1 MIKIRAIQIH
11 QYEAADLLTVM
22 ETAIPSLQNNEVLV
36 AVHYS
41 GVNPIDIKI
50 RSGCHAAG
58 SAKAISVYTRLGISG
73 IVEQVGSSITKFKK
87 GDAVYSMPNFQQGG
101 TYAQFI
107 TINENEVALNQTTWY
122 V

>member
-50 RSGCHAAG
+50 RSGA
-58 SAKAISVYTRLGISG
+58 
-73 IVEQVGSSITKFKK
+73 
-87 GDAVYSMPNFQQGG
+87 MQQGLPK
-101 TYAQFI
+101 QFPFI
-107 TINENEVALNQTTWY
+107 PGWELAALLSRLAHQLLNLKKAMRFTVCPIFSKVAPMHNLLPSTKMK
-122 V
+122 